1 MENKEFFDKKLYED
15 ILYRIGYFRN
25 KNNLSA
31 RETSLQLGFSDSFM
45 NRIERN
51 SVELK
56 VSTLLSFMNLVGITP
71 IEFFYPKPENYEK
84 DKEIFNLIM
93 SLNEENK
100 NTLIDLAKK
109 LK

>member
-1 MENKEFFDKKLYED
+1 MKENSNNKLTYND
-15 ILYRIGYFRN
+15 ILLRISEYRN

-31 RETSLQLGFSDSFM
+31 RETSLQLGFSDSFI

-56 VSTLLSFMNLVGITP
+56 VSTLLSFLDLTNTSLE
-71 IEFFYPKPENYEK
+71 EFFYSNPENYFV
-84 DKEIFNLIM
+84 DKEILSKIKNLSPDNRKLVID
-93 SLNEENK
+93 
-100 NTLIDLAKK
+100 LIDK

>member
-1 MENKEFFDKKLYED
+1 MDNKEYFNEKDYKE
-15 ILYRIGYFRN
+15 ILFRMGYFRN

-56 VSTLLSFMNLVGITP
+56 VSTLLSFLNLVNVSP
-71 IEFFYPKPENYEK
+71 LEFFYPNPDSYKK
-84 DKEIFNLIM
+84 DKEIFDVIM
-93 SLNEENK
+93 GLSNENK
-100 NTLIDLAKK
+100 NLIIELAKK

>member
-1 MENKEFFDKKLYED
+1 MENKEFFDEKTYKD
-15 ILYRIGYFRN
+15 ILFRIGYFRN

-56 VSTLLSFMNLVGITP
+56 VSTLLSFMNLVKISP
-71 IEFFYPKPENYEK
+71 LEFFYPKPENFEK
-84 DKEIFNLIM
+84 DKEVLDLIM
-93 SLNEENK
+93 SLSPENK
-100 NTLIDLAKK
+100 DTIIDLAKK

>member
-1 MENKEFFDKKLYED
+1 MENKEFFDEKTYRD

-25 KNNLSA
+25 KYNLSA

-51 SVELK
+51 CVELK
-56 VSTLLSFMNLVGITP
+56 VSTLLSFMNLINIKP

-84 DKEIFNLIM
+84 DKEILNLIM
-93 SLNEENK
+93 SLSEDNK
-100 NTLIDLAKK
+100 NTIIDLAKK

>member
-1 MENKEFFDKKLYED
+1 MEYKDV
-15 ILYRIGYFRN
+15 LYRLGYFRN

-31 RETSLQLGFSDSFM
+31 RETSLRLGECDGHF

-51 SVELK
+51 VIGLK
-56 VSTLLSFMNLVGITP
+56 VKTLLDFMELVDITP

-84 DKEIFNLIM
+84 DKELLNIIQ
-93 SLNEENK
+93 SLSAENK
-100 NTLIDLAKK
+100 EALIALAKK